1 MVPVNLMGW
10 GVLDGV
16 VLGLGLWAMLA
27 ALPALRRPR
36 LETRLAPYL
45 LDVSAAAR
53 EEVERSNRTGA
64 SAVGALLGPAAASA
78 RSSLLRWIGGE
89 QSVADRLRQ
98 AGSTRTVDAFRA
110 TQLAATGLGGALGL
124 AVAGALTAVRPVTPL
139 AWVALAF
146 VCGLAGFAVRDLLL
160 SRAARRRLARI
171 AEEFPTVAELLA
183 LSLSAGEGSHD
194 AVRRVARASSG
205 ELGRELR
212 AVVADVSL
220 GVPLADALQRMA
232 MSLRIPRLALFVD
245 AVVGAIERGA
255 PLAEVLR
262 AQAGDARSERKR
274 ELLEVAGRKEVQM
287 LVPLIFGLLPLTV
300 LIAVFPG
307 VFILRSGL

>member
-1 MVPVNLMGW
+1 MAW
-10 GVLDGV
+10 GVIDGV
-16 VLGLGLWAMLA
+16 VLGLGLWAMLV

-36 LETRLAPYL
+36 LEARLAPYL

-53 EEVERSNRTGA
+53 EEVERSSRNGA
-64 SAVGALLGPAAASA
+64 SAFGALLGPAAASA
-78 RSSLLRWIGGE
+78 RTSLLRWIGGE
-89 QSVADRLRQ
+89 QSVAARLRQ
-98 AGSTRTVDAFRA
+98 AGSARTVDAFRA
-110 TQLAATGLGGALGL
+110 AQLAASGLGGVLGL
-124 AVAGALTAVRPVTPL
+124 VVAGALAAARPVAPL

-146 VCGLAGFAVRDLLL
+146 VVGLATFAVCDLLL
-160 SRAARRRLARI
+160 SRAANRRLARI
-171 AEEFPTVAELLA
+171 VEEFPTVAEMLA

-194 AVRRVARASSG
+194 AIRRVARASSG

-212 AVVADVSL
+212 GVVADVGL

-232 MSLRIPRLALFVD
+232 RSLRIPRLALFVD

-274 ELLEVAGRKEVQM
+274 ELLEVAGRKEVLM

>member
-1 MVPVNLMGW
+1 VVPVSVIAW

-16 VLGLGLWAMLA
+16 LLGLGLWAMLA
-27 ALPALRRPR
+27 ALPALRRLR
-36 LETRLAPYL
+36 LEARLAPYL

-53 EEVERSNRTGA
+53 DEVERGRRPGA
-64 SAVGALLGPAAASA
+64 PLLGALLGPAAASA
-78 RSSLLRWIGGE
+78 RTSLLRWIGGE
-89 QSVADRLRQ
+89 ESVALRLRQ
-98 AGSTRTVDAFRA
+98 AASARTVEGFRA
-110 TQLAATGLGGALGL
+110 VQLVATGLGAAAGL
-124 AVAGALTAVRPVTPL
+124 ALAGALTAVRPVAPL
-139 AWVALAF
+139 AWLALAAVF
-146 VCGLAGFAVRDLLL
+146 GLAAFSACDLLL

-171 AEEFPTVAELLA
+171 TEEFPTVAELLA

-194 AVRRVARASSG
+194 AIRRVARASSG

-212 AVVADVSL
+212 TVIADVGV

-232 MSLRIPRLALFVD
+232 KALRIPRLSLFVD
-245 AVVGAIERGA
+245 AVIGALERGA

-262 AQAGDARSERKR
+262 AQAADARSERKR
-274 ELLEVAGRKEVQM
+274 ELLEVAGRKEVLM
-287 LVPLIFGLLPLTV
+287 LVPLIFGVLPLTV

>member
-1 MVPVNLMGW
+1 MSLIAW
-10 GVLDGV
+10 GVIDGI

-27 ALPALRRPR
+27 GLPALRRPR
-36 LETRLAPYL
+36 LEARLARYL

-53 EEVERSNRTGA
+53 DEVERSSRNGA
-64 SAVGALLGPAAASA
+64 SALAGLLGPAAASLRA
-78 RSSLLRWIGGE
+78 SLLRWVGGE
-89 QSVADRLRQ
+89 ESVALRLRQ
-98 AGSTRTVDAFRA
+98 AGSTRSVDGFRA
-110 TQLAATGLGGALGL
+110 LQLALTAVGALAGL
-124 AVAGALTAVRPVTPL
+124 AVAGALTAARPVSPV

-146 VCGLAGFAVRDLLL
+146 VFGLAVFSACDLLL

-171 AEEFPTVAELLA
+171 TEEFPTVAELLA

-194 AVRRVARASSG
+194 AIRRVARASSG
-205 ELGRELR
+205 ELGAELR
-212 AVVADVSL
+212 GVVADVAL
-220 GVPLADALQRMA
+220 GVPLGEALQRMA
-232 MSLRIPRLALFVD
+232 RSLRIPRLSLFVD
-245 AVVGAIERGA
+245 AVIGALERGA

-307 VFILRSGL
+307 VFILRAGL

>member
-1 MVPVNLMGW
+1 MNLIAW

-16 VLGLGLWAMLA
+16 LLGLGLWAMLA
-27 ALPALRRPR
+27 SVPALRRPR
-36 LETRLAPYL
+36 LEARLAPYL

-53 EEVERSNRTGA
+53 DEVERTARGGA
-64 SAVGALLGPAAASA
+64 SAVGALFGPAAAMA
-78 RSSLLRWIGGE
+78 RASLLRWIGGE
-89 QSVADRLRQ
+89 ESVALRLRQ
-98 AGSTRTVDAFRA
+98 AGSARTVEGFRA
-110 TQLAATGLGGALGL
+110 FQLAVTGGGAAAGL
-124 AVAGALTAVRPVTPL
+124 AAAAALTAVRPVAPL

-146 VCGLAGFAVRDLLL
+146 VVGLVGFSACDLLL
-160 SRAARRRLARI
+160 SRVARRRLARI
-171 AEEFPTVAELLA
+171 LEDFPTVAELLA

-194 AVRRVARASSG
+194 AIRRVARASSG
-205 ELGRELR
+205 ELGQELR
-212 AVVADVSL
+212 GVVADVSV

-232 MSLRIPRLALFVD
+232 KALRIPRLSLFTD
-245 AVVGAIERGA
+245 AIIGAIERGA

-274 ELLEVAGRKEVQM
+274 ELLEVAGRKEVLM

-307 VFILRSGL
+307 VFILRAGL

>member
-1 MVPVNLMGW
+1 MSLIAW
-10 GVLDGV
+10 GVLDGL
-16 VLGLGLWAMLA
+16 VLGLGLWSMLA

-36 LETRLAPYL
+36 LEARLAPYL

-53 EEVERSNRTGA
+53 EEVLRSARSGGSVLA
-64 SAVGALLGPAAASA
+64 ALLGPAAASA
-78 RSSLLRWIGGE
+78 RASLLTWIGGE
-89 QSVADRLRQ
+89 ASVALRLRQ
-98 AGSTRTVDAFRA
+98 AGSSRTVDGFRA
-110 TQLAATGLGGALGL
+110 LQLSVTGAGAAAGL
-124 AVAGALTAVRPVTPL
+124 AVAGALTAVRPVALL

-146 VCGLAGFAVRDLLL
+146 VGGLAAFSACDLLL

-171 AEEFPTVAELLA
+171 GEEFPTVAELLA

-194 AVRRVARASSG
+194 AIRRVARASSG
-205 ELGRELR
+205 ELGLELR

-232 MSLRIPRLALFVD
+232 TALRIPRLSIFVD
-245 AVVGAIERGA
+245 AVIGALERGA

-262 AQAGDARSERKR
+262 AQAGDARSDRKR
-274 ELLEVAGRKEVQM
+274 ELLEVAGRKEVLM

-300 LIAVFPG
+300 LVAVFPG
-307 VFILRSGL
+307 VFILRAGL